1 MSDVNDLSPVP
12 SPRPPPT
19 RWFVLFPLV
28 LCVISLGAWSALA
41 IRLMAKKPVT
51 RIAEVSA
58 PVVMPEQSPVPQAL
72 YEEAVLFSQPHSVET
87 VALISADESLDG
99 LPANLLTQLGE
110 IPMEDRIGLRCSER
124 IVNEEEGFFIREANT
139 HAVSH
144 HITTEPYFSLMR
156 AAGLSVSLPYQ
167 LLTARFCETEKGN
180 LLFEY
185 SIGTLPGHHP
195 DDAED
200 ATTYLAYVERGK
212 PFMAGVPV
220 LHYDVWPYPGCR
232 RPLAMTHDGI
242 AYYECGVVTSGEV
255 NATYHRI
262 DFRKKESEQIAKCLF
277 SYKGKPAK
285 TCQEKG

>member
-1 MSDVNDLSPVP
+1 MSDVNSLSPVP
-12 SPRPPPT
+12 SPRPSST
-19 RWFVLFPLV
+19 RWFILFPLV

-41 IRLMAKKPVT
+41 IRLMAKKPAV

-58 PVVMPEQSPVPQAL
+58 PVITPEQSSAPHLV
-72 YEEAVLFSQPHSVET
+72 YEEAVLFSQPHTAEH
-87 VALISADESLDG
+87 VALVSADDHLDG
-99 LPANLLTQLGE
+99 LPPGLLAQIDG
-110 IPMEDRIGLRCSER
+110 IPADDRIRLRCSER

-139 HAVSH
+139 HAVSQH
-144 HITTEPYFSLMR
+144 VTAEPYFSLMR
-156 AAGLSVSLPYQ
+156 SAGLSVSLPYQ

-185 SIGTLPGHHP
+185 SIGTMPGHHP

-200 ATTYLAYVERGK
+200 ATMYLAYIERGK
-212 PFMAGVPV
+212 PFAAGIPV

-232 RPLAMTHDGI
+232 RPLAMTHEGI

-277 SYKGKPAK
+277 SYKGKPKK